1 MGAVRPA
8 ALLQEL
14 SPERLSQAR
23 FQALRTG
30 ESCLMRRMAIHTSS
44 KVCHLGQTCTLY
56 WCFIQEPVVNF
67 KARTQSQRAG
77 PQDRPLAVWVRDSVN
92 VKLLYLKRSC
102 QGYHVGE
109 SLSWFALAGR

>member
-77 PQDRPLAVWVRDSVN
+77 PQGQTPGSV
-92 VKLLYLKRSC
+92 
-102 QGYHVGE
+102 G
-109 SLSWFALAGR
+109 